1 MKLQNKKTGE
11 IKELQEIIHNAYK
24 YHEYNSLDDLD
35 KEWREEYEK
44 ELERCAN

>member
-24 YHEYNSLDDLD
+24 YHEENSLGELK
-35 KEWREEYEK
+35 KEWEEE
-44 ELERCAN
+44 